1 MGVNLGKYKEK
12 NEEAQRAA
20 AARGTGGYNFWSPDD
35 GTSNIRL
42 MPPWSDGGEEFERE
56 VWMHWNVGKGATQM
70 TFVCPVKT
78 PNVVGSTGECPI
90 CNHVANLRA
99 TDDPADEEIAEKI
112 RAKPRYYTN
121 IIDNEDPVFV
131 QADVDN
137 WKTRQKDKSTQCPF
151 SVGDTKI
158 QVFNFGPMI
167 YEKLLKMFSEL
178 QMDLTDMVDGYDVLI
193 TKSGKDMGT
202 KYDAMVKPPA
212 KPVKIIGTLRLADL
226 DNFAKLKTP
235 EEFQSALTGQPVAG
249 AALPPAASAPP
260 PAAAALPPAA
270 AAPPAVKAAPEPAIE
285 VDDQTDGDDDDDDG
299 VGEEEPPEC
308 FEDADTFDTTDV
320 QCVGGKSA
328 DDGQDYD
335 PCPFYQACGVAC
347 GKLEAPKPKAK
358 RRRKAAKVAAPA
370 APQTEGDALEAEMAA
385 SLK

>member
-20 AARGTGGYNFWSPDD
+20 AARGTGGYNFWAPKS

-42 MPPWSDGGEEFERE
+42 MPPWTDGGEEFERE
-56 VWMHWNVGKGATQM
+56 VWMHWNVGKGETQM

-90 CNHVANLRA
+90 CNHVASLRA

-131 QADVDN
+131 QADVDE
-137 WKTRQKDKSTQCPF
+137 WKARQKDKNASCPF
-151 SVGDTKI
+151 NVGDTKI

-178 QMDLTDMVDGYDVLI
+178 QMDLTDLVDGYDVLI

-212 KPVKIIGTLRLADL
+212 KPVNIIGTLSLADL

-235 EEFQSALTGQPVAG
+235 EEFQAALTGQPVAG
-249 AALPPAASAPP
+249 AALPPAAAAPP

-270 AAPPAVKAAPEPAIE
+270 AAPPPAAAKAAPAAIE
-285 VDDQTDGDDDDDDG
+285 VDDQTAED
-299 VGEEEPPEC
+299 EEEPPEC
-308 FEDADTFDTTDV
+308 YEDAATFDTEDV
-320 QCVGGKSA
+320 QCVGGKE
-328 DDGQDYD
+328 DGQDYD
-335 PCPFYQACGVAC
+335 PCPFYQACGESC
-347 GKLEAPKPKAK
+347 GKLEPVKAKPK

-370 APQTEGDALEAEMAA
+370 TPQTEGDALEAEMAA